1 MTDVQSTFEAPKTL
15 AFSSDYKR
23 IAVEEAWAPQQL
35 LDLYRTELAAGNIT
49 DPGFKSLWGYYLG
62 DSQRAS
68 LLAERI
74 VEAGPNRIAAMD
86 AAGVDVQILSLTC
99 PGVQILKA
107 DIAKPMAEDA
117 NDILKQSVE
126 ANPERF
132 YGLTAVAP
140 QDPEHAAQEIR
151 RGHEK
156 LGFKGVII
164 NSHTQGEYL
173 DDKKFWPIFEA
184 AESLDTPIYLHPNT
198 PSAQM
203 IQPYVE
209 AGLDGAIFGFSA
221 ETGLH
226 LLRIIT
232 SGVFDR
238 FPNLKIVVGH
248 LGEALP
254 YWMWRI
260 DFMHDTAVR
269 TKRYDAIKPL
279 KMRPSDYLKRNIWY
293 TSSGMPWAPALDFVR
308 NVVGKERVMFAWDYP
323 YQWSPQEV
331 ADTDAIAWPL
341 EDKKEFFQGTATQV
355 FRL

>member
-1 MTDVQSTFEAPKTL
+1 MTETQVLNETGTTL
-15 AFSSDYKR
+15 AFSTDYKR

-35 LDLYRTELAAGNIT
+35 LDVYRTELAAGNIS
-49 DPGFKSLWGYYLG
+49 DPGFNSLWGYYLG
-62 DSQRAS
+62 NTERAS
-68 LLAERI
+68 ALSARI
-74 VEAGPNRIAAMD
+74 VEAGPNRLAAMD

-99 PGVQILKA
+99 PGVQILKT
-107 DIAKPMAEDA
+107 DIARTLA
-117 NDILKQSVE
+117 VE
-126 ANPERF
+126 ANNILKESVDAYPDRF
-132 YGLTAVAP
+132 YGLTAIAP

-151 RGHEK
+151 RGHDN

-184 AESLDTPIYLHPNT
+184 AESLNTPIYLHPNT
-198 PSAQM
+198 PSPQM

-209 AGLDGAIFGFSA
+209 SGLDGAVFGFAA

-260 DFMHDTAVR
+260 DFMHATSVKSR
-269 TKRYDAIKPL
+269 RYEAIKPL
-279 KMRPSDYLKRNIWY
+279 KMRPSDYLKRNIWF
-293 TSSGMPWAPALDFVR
+293 TTSGMPWAPAVEFVR
-308 NVVGKERVMFAWDYP
+308 DVVGTERVMFAWDYP
-323 YQWSPQEV
+323 YQWDPQEV
-331 ADTDAIAWPL
+331 AALDALPWSI
-341 EDKKEFFQGTATQV
+341 EEKKEFFQGAAEQV